1 MQQQALDPI
10 APRDQVS
17 VPRVEKDQ
25 KKELGERMIGILLLV
40 ESLESFQK
48 LRETFEK
55 VVGSFENAKQSIS
68 EQHQKEIMF
77 QCEQVLGELPDM
89 MPAYV
94 RAFMND
100 SVSYELLGID
110 TERKRLSEILGV
122 DPGNTDILKQM
133 HTLQVRK
140 DELVRTRH

>member
-1 MQQQALDPI
+1 
-10 APRDQVS
+10 
-17 VPRVEKDQ
+17 
-25 KKELGERMIGILLLV
+25 MIGILLLV
-40 ESLESFQK
+40 ESLDSIQK

-55 VVGSFENAKQSIS
+55 VVGSFENAKQSIT
-68 EQHQKEIMF
+68 EQHQKELMF

-89 MPAYV
+89 LTAYV

-100 SVSYELLGID
+100 SVGYELLCID

-122 DPGNTDILKQM
+122 DPGNTDVLKQIHM
-133 HTLQVRK
+133 LQVRR